1 MGRVNAR
8 TVNALL
14 AVAACVAGLVAL
26 YLAAFVVPVTEHADQ
41 RVFDAFLSLQTYRT
55 ATLAG
60 HVTGF
65 FDLGPYAL
73 AVLALTVAALALGE
87 RRKAVAVVAI
97 CAGAN
102 VTTQVLKLVTATP
115 REPLWLEPASWPS
128 GHLTAATSLALCAV
142 LVAPPLLRIYAAGAG
157 ALGVLAVAY
166 SILVLGSHHP
176 TDVVGGMLMA
186 AAWTAAGVAALD
198 AAERRWPSGRP
209 APGFGASRRAL
220 WLTSGAAAVAVLA
233 ALVLG
238 AAASQLGVYPTLL
251 AGAMVLAACAAVLP
265 AAAATLLGRRCAGA
279 AG

>member
-1 MGRVNAR
+1 VGRVTPR
-8 TVNALL
+8 TVNALM

-41 RVFDAFLSLQTYRT
+41 HVFNAFVSLQTYRT

-60 HVTGF
+60 YVTGF

-87 RRKAVAVVAI
+87 RRKAAAVVAI
-97 CAGAN
+97 CGCAN
-102 VTTQVLKLVTATP
+102 VTTQVLKIATATP
-115 REPLWLEPASWPS
+115 RSPQWLEPASWPS

-142 LVAPPLLRIYAAGAG
+142 LVAPPLWRSWAAGAG

-186 AAWTAAGVAALD
+186 SAWTAAAVAGLD

-238 AAASQLGVYPTLL
+238 AAAQANVYPSLL
-251 AGAMVLAACAAVLP
+251 AGAVVLAACAAILP
-265 AAAATLLGRRCAGA
+265 AAAATLLARARG
-279 AG
+279 

>member
-1 MGRVNAR
+1 M
-8 TVNALL
+8 
-14 AVAACVAGLVAL
+14 
-26 YLAAFVVPVTEHADQ
+26 
-41 RVFDAFLSLQTYRT
+41 
-55 ATLAG
+55 
-60 HVTGF
+60 
-65 FDLGPYAL
+65 
-73 AVLALTVAALALGE
+73 
-87 RRKAVAVVAI
+87 
-97 CAGAN
+97 
-102 VTTQVLKLVTATP
+102 
-115 REPLWLEPASWPS
+115 
-128 GHLTAATSLALCAV
+128 
-142 LVAPPLLRIYAAGAG
+142 LVAPPLLRTYAAGAG

-186 AAWTAAGVAALD
+186 AAWTAAGVAGLD

-265 AAAATLLGRRCAGA
+265 AAAATLLDPAVRRR
-279 AG
+279 